1 MAPPA
6 SAAAAAAPAT
16 PAPATG
22 AGAAA
27 SATPASSN
35 NKRSRDDEEEQL
47 RKQLKGHLH
56 RVTKR
61 EPLDATYKFLIASG
75 AARPPFIPKDR
86 LYKRL
91 PAELR
96 HTTEKLMLQAG
107 GNDPNLPGKKIGDD
121 REALDEEAM
130 RSALTLR
137 AAKRHEQEA
146 LALAALKAPPRG
158 VRLPPGWDVT
168 THRNRLEGMAL
179 GLQEKEIKQKNK
191 VERARLAQIAKAKME
206 AAEREAA
213 AKGRTIATA
222 AGGAGAE
229 AAMQAKALAKAEEE
243 LALKKQRD
251 RENEERL
258 RRIERE
264 RQRTE
269 ERRVREEEE
278 RQEAE
283 EAKAELE
290 RRQRMAET
298 PKEALFRLYNPVFQ
312 ILWDME
318 FPALGNSNPFRI
330 VIDKDTCVQ
339 MGVPDYC
346 KVIAKP
352 MNLTYVQEK
361 VENRSYLTLQEF
373 FSDIELII
381 SNALT
386 YNSDP
391 RNPYHVAALEFRK
404 RYRKAAKRVVQ
415 SVQQKK

>member
-1 MAPPA
+1 M
-6 SAAAAAAPAT
+6 
-16 PAPATG
+16 
-22 AGAAA
+22 
-27 SATPASSN
+27 
-35 NKRSRDDEEEQL
+35 
-47 RKQLKGHLH
+47 
-56 RVTKR
+56 TKR

-75 AARPPFIPKDR
+75 VARPPFIPKDR

-146 LALAALKAPPRG
+146 LAIAALKAPPRG

-229 AAMQAKALAKAEEE
+229 AAMQA
-243 LALKKQRD
+243 
-251 RENEERL
+251 
-258 RRIERE
+258 
-264 RQRTE
+264 
-269 ERRVREEEE
+269 
-278 RQEAE
+278 
-283 EAKAELE
+283 
-290 RRQRMAET
+290 
-298 PKEALFRLYNPVFQ
+298 
-312 ILWDME
+312 
-318 FPALGNSNPFRI
+318 G
-330 VIDKDTCVQ
+330 
-339 MGVPDYC
+339 
-346 KVIAKP
+346 
-352 MNLTYVQEK
+352 
-361 VENRSYLTLQEF
+361 LTLLRCVTSLMQVERHVNECVEMVEVVVCAPLNASAGLGPAIIF
-373 FSDIELII
+373 GVAQTLTSRPVTSSAPEL
-381 SNALT
+381 
-386 YNSDP
+386 
-391 RNPYHVAALEFRK
+391 V
-404 RYRKAAKRVVQ
+404 
-415 SVQQKK
+415 